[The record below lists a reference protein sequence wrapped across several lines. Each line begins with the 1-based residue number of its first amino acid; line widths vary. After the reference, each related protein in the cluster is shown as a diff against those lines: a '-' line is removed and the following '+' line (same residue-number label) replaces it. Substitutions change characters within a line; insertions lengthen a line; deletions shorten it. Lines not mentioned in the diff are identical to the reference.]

1 LYCNLTLDWLGELPQ
16 GELITLICPKDWE
29 TDPRYDRV
37 LAAIALDRVISGEPI
52 DERIWREPAPD
63 LDDMEKDK
71 LSDMQ
76 T

>member
-1 LYCNLTLDWLGELPQ
+1 
-16 GELITLICPKDWE
+16 
-29 TDPRYDRV
+29 V